1 MIALTFKGLFLI
13 HIVVVLSMTTTS
25 VQAHLMS
32 AQKGTLNFTS
42 NGAYIALS
50 APVSAFTGVDEN
62 KDGVLSRGEM
72 IMHSEKIKQQI
83 KQRVQMLDASGEPL
97 LLRGILIA
105 SSHPNDNMLDLHQQ
119 ITILGRFVVTDSNFP
134 AGLRVTLYGESKE
147 AESIN
152 VIVMRN
158 GKSQKMKFTVNDY
171 YHTLFPKFTATIDN

>member
-1 MIALTFKGLFLI
+1 MIAHKFKGLFLV

-32 AQKGTLNFTS
+32 EQKGTLNFTS
-42 NGAYIALS
+42 NGTFIALS
-50 APVSAFTGVDEN
+50 VPVSAFTGVDGN
-62 KDGVLSRGEM
+62 KDGALSHGEM
-72 IMHSEKIKQQI
+72 ILYSEKIKQQI

-105 SSHPNDNMLDLHQQ
+105 PAHPDDNMVDFYQQ
-119 ITILGRFVVTDSNFP
+119 ITILGRFVVADSNFP
-134 AGLRVTLYGESKE
+134 VGLRVTLQGESEE

-152 VIVMRN
+152 VIAVRN

-171 YHTLFPKFTATIDN
+171 HHTLFPVFNATIDN